1 MTIRNMLKY
10 ASKDRLQEWAARQM
24 CGITDKHTL
33 ALHIAGWK
41 IVAND
46 DDPDASTPKW
56 PFDSKAFDCDCPE
69 WCDDISARRDAT
81 QAAILEFPDGPK

>member
-1 MTIRNMLKY
+1 MGN
-10 ASKDRLQEWAARQM
+10 
-24 CGITDKHTL
+24 KHTL

-69 WCDDISARRDAT
+69 WCDDISARRET
-81 QAAILEFPDGPK
+81 PLRLQFWNFRTGLNN